1 MVVGYVNSLL
11 ECRRDRSVFI
21 DGYPRVYQNTSQF
34 ANEIDVSTSCGPVT
48 PVRKPPTPCHEIE
61 GVAPGRSNSCS
72 FLPLRRSCS
81 SSLTSRNRE
90 QYFWCSWSAAQ
101 CSSEQCVGQPQSGHS
116 NLTGSGWGFVCVWT
130 CSCEEE
136 QTGQGAS
143 SLIASPLA
151 RIAGNGDF
159 ENGWKRSSSLSS
171 GFGSAKCCSL
181 RLKRPKKDRVC
192 RGWASRSERR
202 ATRRKFIS

>member
-1 MVVGYVNSLL
+1 MSPGSFGVHRRVPPSVP
-11 ECRRDRSVFI
+11 EHVPIRERDRRLNI
-21 DGYPRVYQNTSQF
+21 LRTCNPGQ
-34 ANEIDVSTSCGPVT
+34 EIQDLVLEVE
-48 PVRKPPTPCHEIE
+48 RA
-61 GVAPGRSNSCS
+61 APGRSNSCN

-116 NLTGSGWGFVCVWT
+116 KLTGLDLAFVCAWM

-136 QTGQGAS
+136 QIGHGAS
-143 SLIASPLA
+143 CLMASPLS

-159 ENGWKRSSSLSS
+159 ENGWKRLSSLSS
-171 GFGSAKCCSL
+171 GFGSAKRCSL

-202 ATRRKFIS
+202 TARRTFIS